1 MHSCPGVGQV
11 GLCDGARNRVG
22 LDRISAAEFQERIAI
37 VRMKRRA
44 VAKAHL
50 GAEPRMGADPPARR
64 RVDDLPA
71 GGLLDAVRIQAR
83 RAIRRKVDG
92 IGEQDGPLAVV
103 LHLPVIV
110 GCSERVGRV
119 TLERRPF
126 R

>member
-1 MHSCPGVGQV
+1 V